1 MGNMDPNSVPI
12 SEALVDTNG
21 LNVTEFR
28 IGNESDWIV
37 EWKAVDTEDSPRLS
51 INGNVGTETP
61 SFIKKSRSGWYVN
74 PDPLHN
80 LSRKM
85 ILPVVSLLI
94 VSLFVHAIEP
104 GLVDLGI
111 FDNTIAGSISIGPL
125 DYPRLLFF
133 TFPIFLLPLL
143 FRTIAN
149 FRDMSRQSYINSNP
163 FDDPITEITV
173 SKGRCR
179 LSIYS
184 YPEELE
190 MVRSRIQVG
199 IAIPE
204 RSTVLKSLGRS
215 EDGQPSPGMSTKLP
229 DKRVATGDDA
239 GIGVGEATPM
249 QVSTR
254 RSVILEPFRIMET
267 GVWSPI
273 QAEGNKPIDSRELNI
288 PEKWPGTI
296 YSSLIAVHWELLIEF
311 QDNLGR
317 RVIWVSPFVMPQR
330 EEPTSLDI
338 APVRSGRAELSNY

>member
-1 MGNMDPNSVPI
+1 MDPNSVPI

-21 LNVTEFR
+21 LYVTEFT
-28 IGNESDWIV
+28 IGNDDDWLV
-37 EWKAVDTEDSPRLS
+37 EWKEIGSEVPPKLS
-51 INGNVGTETP
+51 INGNVGTKMP
-61 SFIKKSRSGWYVN
+61 SFIENSRSGWYVN

-94 VSLFVHAIEP
+94 VSLFIHAIEP

-149 FRDMSRQSYINSNP
+149 FRDMSRQSYINSDP
-163 FDDPITEITV
+163 FVDPMTEITV
-173 SKGRCR
+173 SKNGCK
-179 LSIYS
+179 LSIPS

-190 MVRSRIQVG
+190 LVRSRVQVG

-204 RSTVLKSLGRS
+204 RSTVLASLGRN
-215 EDGQPSPGMSTKLP
+215 EGGQPSPGMSTKLP
-229 DKRVATGDDA
+229 DKRIAAGDES
-239 GIGVGEATPM
+239 GTGVGEATPM

-267 GVWSPI
+267 GDWSVI
-273 QAEGNKPIDSRELNI
+273 QTKENKPIVDLDLNI
-288 PEKWPGTI
+288 PIKWPGTI
-296 YSSLIAVHWELLIEF
+296 YSSLIAVHWEILIEF
-311 QDNLGR
+311 KDSLGR
-317 RVIWVSPFVMPQR
+317 EVKWVSPFVMPQS
-330 EEPTSLDI
+330 EEPTSLNI

>member
-1 MGNMDPNSVPI
+1 MDPNSIPI
-12 SEALVDTNG
+12 SEALVDTKDH
-21 LNVTEFR
+21 NVTEFT
-28 IGNESDWIV
+28 IGNENDWFV
-37 EWKAVDTEDSPRLS
+37 EWKEIDANDPPKLT

-61 SFIKKSRSGWYVN
+61 SFITKSRSGWYVN

-149 FRDMSRQSYINSNP
+149 FRDMSRQSYINSKP
-163 FDDPITEITV
+163 FGDPMTQVNV
-173 SKGRCR
+173 SKGRCE
-179 LSIYS
+179 LSISS
-184 YPEELE
+184 YPEDLE
-190 MVRSRIQVG
+190 MIRSRVQVG
-199 IAIPE
+199 IAIPK
-204 RSTVLKSLGRS
+204 RSTVLESLGRS
-215 EDGQPSPGMSTKLP
+215 EGGQPSPGMSTKLP
-229 DKRVATGDDA
+229 DKRIATGDES
-239 GIGVGEATPM
+239 GTGVGEATPM

-254 RSVILEPFRIMET
+254 RSVILESFRIMET
-267 GVWSPI
+267 GEWSI
-273 QAEGNKPIDSRELNI
+273 IRAKENKPIASHELNI
-288 PEKWPGTI
+288 PKNWPGTI
-296 YSSLIAVHWELLIEF
+296 YSSLIAVHWEILIEF
-311 QDNLGR
+311 QDKFGKTLK
-317 RVIWVSPFVMPQR
+317 WVSPFVMPQSQ
-330 EEPTSLDI
+330 EPTSLGT

>member
-1 MGNMDPNSVPI
+1 MDPNSVPI

-21 LNVTEFR
+21 LNVTEFT
-28 IGNESDWIV
+28 IGNKNNWIV
-37 EWKAVDTEDSPRLS
+37 EWKAIDAEDPPKLT
-51 INGNVGTETP
+51 IHGNVGTETP
-61 SFIKKSRSGWYVN
+61 AFIKKSRSGWYVN

-94 VSLFVHAIEP
+94 VSLFIHAIEP

-163 FDDPITEITV
+163 FGEPMTEITV
-173 SKGRCR
+173 SKGRCI
-179 LSIYS
+179 LSIS
-184 YPEELE
+184 SCPEELQI
-190 MVRSRIQVG
+190 VRSRVQVG
-199 IAIPE
+199 VAVPE
-204 RSTVLKSLGRS
+204 RSVVLESLGRS
-215 EDGQPSPGMSTKLP
+215 EGGQPSPGMSTKLP
-229 DKRVATGDDA
+229 DKRIATGDES
-239 GIGVGEATPM
+239 GTGVGEATPM

-267 GVWSPI
+267 GDWSII
-273 QAEGNKPIDSRELNI
+273 QKKGNKPTVSQELNV
-288 PEKWPGTI
+288 PFEWPGTI
-296 YSSLIAVHWELLIEF
+296 YSSLIAVHWEILIEF

-317 RVIWVSPFVMPQR
+317 KVKWVSPFVMPQR
-330 EEPTSLDI
+330 EEPTSLGV